1 MGVDIPALVLLT
13 EAKGMPL
20 EQLIQMIEAAILTSY
35 SETPEANRYAR
46 VQLDR
51 ETGDIAIYV
60 PTFNE
65 LGERVSEDV
74 LEVEGFDR
82 MATSTA
88 RQTIKMQ
95 MRATNDAEI
104 VGEFTASVGDVISG
118 IIQQGRD
125 PKMIHV
131 NLGRI
136 EGKIPPQDQVPG
148 EVYTHGERIK
158 CFVVEVKQGLKGPEI
173 MLSRSHPGLV
183 KQLFALEVP
192 EVKDGIVEIMG
203 VSREAGHRTKIA
215 VKSHRAGVSPKGSL
229 IGPLGARSRAVMDE
243 LNGEKIDI
251 VDYDEDPAQTLN
263 RIRSLSQQEIVAV
276 LLGLDLIGKDLP
288 EDREDLKGDIEDLRT
303 KLGSEIARIVDASP
317 AQDSQIN
324 SLISQAF
331 ARKRRLAITYYSP
344 TDDQVSIREIT
355 PLQLTTSENRDFLI
369 AFCESAGGQ
378 RTFRVDRIQSATLL
392 ESPASEIPTSSAND
406 IRTVATVKISENI
419 RRCRESLG
427 AFVSGDGPTVQ
438 VSTYSYGWLSRTV
451 MSAAGAMEVTSSAK
465 IREGI
470 AILAGKAL
478 DLYR

>member
-1 MGVDIPALVLLT
+1 MGVDISSLVQLT

-20 EQLIQMIEAAILTSY
+20 EQLIQMIEAAVLTAY
-35 SETPEANRYAR
+35 TETPEPNRYAR

-51 ETGDIAIYV
+51 ETGDIQIFV

-88 RQTIKMQ
+88 RQTIKQQ

-104 VGEFTASVGDVISG
+104 VGEFTTSVGDVISG

-136 EGKIPPQDQVPG
+136 EGKIPPQEQVPG

-192 EVKDGIVEIMG
+192 EIKDGIVEIMG

-215 VKSHRAGVSPKGSL
+215 VRSLRAGVSPKGSL

-251 VDYDEDPAQTLN
+251 VDYDEDPAKYVAHALAPAKVSSVTVVDELS
-263 RIRSLSQQEIVAV
+263 RSAKVVVPDYQLSLA
-276 LLGLDLIGKDLP
+276 IGKD
-288 EDREDLKGDIEDLRT
+288 GQN
-303 KLGSEIARIVDASP
+303 A
-317 AQDSQIN
+317 
-324 SLISQAF
+324 
-331 ARKRRLAITYYSP
+331 RLAARLTGWRIDIHPDTPAP
-344 TDDQVSIREIT
+344 T
-355 PLQLTTSENRDFLI
+355 
-369 AFCESAGGQ
+369 A
-378 RTFRVDRIQSATLL
+378 
-392 ESPASEIPTSSAND
+392 
-406 IRTVATVKISENI
+406 
-419 RRCRESLG
+419 
-427 AFVSGDGPTVQ
+427 
-438 VSTYSYGWLSRTV
+438 
-451 MSAAGAMEVTSSAK
+451 
-465 IREGI
+465 
-470 AILAGKAL
+470 
-478 DLYR
+478 

>member
-1 MGVDIPALVLLT
+1 MGVDISALVQLT

-20 EQLIQMIEAAILTSY
+20 EQLIQMIEAAVLTAY
-35 SETPEANRYAR
+35 TETPEPNRYAR

-51 ETGDIAIYV
+51 ETGDIQIFV

-65 LGERVSEDV
+65 LGERVSEGV

-88 RQTIKMQ
+88 RQTIKQQ

-104 VGEFTASVGDVISG
+104 VGEFTTSVGDVISG

-136 EGKIPPQDQVPG
+136 EGKIPPQEQVPG

-192 EVKDGIVEIMG
+192 EIKDGIVEIMG

-215 VKSHRAGVSPKGSL
+215 VRSLRAGVSPKGSL

-251 VDYDEDPAQTLN
+251 VDFDEDPAKYVAHALAPAKVTSVTVVDELS
-263 RIRSLSQQEIVAV
+263 RSAKVVVPDYQLSLA
-276 LLGLDLIGKDLP
+276 IGKD
-288 EDREDLKGDIEDLRT
+288 GQN
-303 KLGSEIARIVDASP
+303 A
-317 AQDSQIN
+317 
-324 SLISQAF
+324 
-331 ARKRRLAITYYSP
+331 RLAARLTGWRIDIHPDTPAP
-344 TDDQVSIREIT
+344 T
-355 PLQLTTSENRDFLI
+355 
-369 AFCESAGGQ
+369 A
-378 RTFRVDRIQSATLL
+378 
-392 ESPASEIPTSSAND
+392 
-406 IRTVATVKISENI
+406 
-419 RRCRESLG
+419 
-427 AFVSGDGPTVQ
+427 
-438 VSTYSYGWLSRTV
+438 
-451 MSAAGAMEVTSSAK
+451 
-465 IREGI
+465 
-470 AILAGKAL
+470 
-478 DLYR
+478 

>member
-13 EAKGMPL
+13 DAKGMPL
-20 EQLIQMIEAAILTSY
+20 EQLIQMIEAAILTAY
-35 SETPEANRYAR
+35 AETPEANRYAR

-51 ETGDIAIYV
+51 ETGDIAIHV

-136 EGKIPPQDQVPG
+136 EGKIPPQEQVPG

-251 VDYDEDPAQTLN
+251 VDYDEDPAKYVAHALAPAKVSSVTIVDELS
-263 RIRSLSQQEIVAV
+263 RSAKVIVPDYQLSLA
-276 LLGLDLIGKDLP
+276 IGKD
-288 EDREDLKGDIEDLRT
+288 GQN
-303 KLGSEIARIVDASP
+303 A
-317 AQDSQIN
+317 
-324 SLISQAF
+324 
-331 ARKRRLAITYYSP
+331 RLAARLTGWRIDIHP
-344 TDDQVSIREIT
+344 DT
-355 PLQLTTSENRDFLI
+355 PL
-369 AFCESAGGQ
+369 
-378 RTFRVDRIQSATLL
+378 
-392 ESPASEIPTSSAND
+392 PTA
-406 IRTVATVKISENI
+406 
-419 RRCRESLG
+419 
-427 AFVSGDGPTVQ
+427 
-438 VSTYSYGWLSRTV
+438 
-451 MSAAGAMEVTSSAK
+451 
-465 IREGI
+465 
-470 AILAGKAL
+470 
-478 DLYR
+478 

>member
-1 MGVDIPALVLLT
+1 MGVDIPALVQLT

-20 EQLIQMIEAAILTSY
+20 EQLIQMIEAAVLTAY
-35 SETPEANRYAR
+35 TETPEPNRYAR

-51 ETGDIAIYV
+51 ETGDIQIFV

-65 LGERVSEDV
+65 LGERISEDV

-88 RQTIKMQ
+88 RQTIKQQ

-104 VGEFTASVGDVISG
+104 VGEFTTSVGDVISG

-136 EGKIPPQDQVPG
+136 EGRIPPQEQVPG

-215 VKSHRAGVSPKGSL
+215 VRSHRAGVSPKGSL

-251 VDYDEDPAQTLN
+251 VDYDEDPAKFVAHALAPAKVSSVTIVDELSRAAKVVVPDYQL
-263 RIRSLSQQEIVAV
+263 SLA
-276 LLGLDLIGKDLP
+276 IGKD
-288 EDREDLKGDIEDLRT
+288 GQN
-303 KLGSEIARIVDASP
+303 A
-317 AQDSQIN
+317 
-324 SLISQAF
+324 
-331 ARKRRLAITYYSP
+331 RLAA
-344 TDDQVSIREIT
+344 R
-355 PLQLTTSENRDFLI
+355 LT
-369 AFCESAGGQ
+369 GW
-378 RTFRVDRIQSATLL
+378 RIDIHPDT
-392 ESPASEIPTSSAND
+392 PASTA
-406 IRTVATVKISENI
+406 
-419 RRCRESLG
+419 
-427 AFVSGDGPTVQ
+427 
-438 VSTYSYGWLSRTV
+438 
-451 MSAAGAMEVTSSAK
+451 
-465 IREGI
+465 
-470 AILAGKAL
+470 
-478 DLYR
+478 

>member
-1 MGVDIPALVLLT
+1 MGVDIPALVQLT

-20 EQLIQMIEAAILTSY
+20 EQLIQMIEAAVLTAY
-35 SETPEANRYAR
+35 TETPEPNRYAR

-51 ETGDIAIYV
+51 ETGDIQIFV

-65 LGERVSEDV
+65 LGERISEDV

-88 RQTIKMQ
+88 RQTIKQQ
-95 MRATNDAEI
+95 MRAPNDAEI
-104 VGEFTASVGDVISG
+104 VGEFTTSVGDVISG

-136 EGKIPPQDQVPG
+136 EGRIPPQEQVPG

-215 VKSHRAGVSPKGSL
+215 VRSHRAGVSPKGSL

-251 VDYDEDPAQTLN
+251 VDYDEDPAKFVAHALAPAKVSSVTIVDELS
-263 RIRSLSQQEIVAV
+263 RSAKVVVPDYQLSLA
-276 LLGLDLIGKDLP
+276 IGKD
-288 EDREDLKGDIEDLRT
+288 GQN
-303 KLGSEIARIVDASP
+303 A
-317 AQDSQIN
+317 
-324 SLISQAF
+324 
-331 ARKRRLAITYYSP
+331 RLAA
-344 TDDQVSIREIT
+344 R
-355 PLQLTTSENRDFLI
+355 LT
-369 AFCESAGGQ
+369 GW
-378 RTFRVDRIQSATLL
+378 RIDIHPDT
-392 ESPASEIPTSSAND
+392 PASTA
-406 IRTVATVKISENI
+406 
-419 RRCRESLG
+419 
-427 AFVSGDGPTVQ
+427 
-438 VSTYSYGWLSRTV
+438 
-451 MSAAGAMEVTSSAK
+451 
-465 IREGI
+465 
-470 AILAGKAL
+470 
-478 DLYR
+478 

>member
-13 EAKGMPL
+13 DAKGMPL
-20 EQLIQMIEAAILTSY
+20 EQLIQMIEAEILTAY
-35 SETPEANRYAR
+35 TETPEPNRYAR

-51 ETGDIAIYV
+51 QTGDIAIYV
-60 PTFNE
+60 PAFNE

-82 MATSTA
+82 IATSTA
-88 RQTIKMQ
+88 RKTIKMQ

-136 EGKIPPQDQVPG
+136 EGKIPPQEQVPG

-215 VKSHRAGVSPKGSL
+215 VRSHRAGVSPKGSL
-229 IGPLGARSRAVMDE
+229 IGPLGARSRAVTDE
-243 LNGEKIDI
+243 LKGEKIDI
-251 VDYDEDPAQTLN
+251 VDYDEDPVKYVAHALAPAKVSSVTIVDELS
-263 RIRSLSQQEIVAV
+263 RSAKVIVPDYQLSLA
-276 LLGLDLIGKDLP
+276 IGKD
-288 EDREDLKGDIEDLRT
+288 GQN
-303 KLGSEIARIVDASP
+303 A
-317 AQDSQIN
+317 
-324 SLISQAF
+324 
-331 ARKRRLAITYYSP
+331 RLAARLTGWRIDIHPDTPAP
-344 TDDQVSIREIT
+344 T
-355 PLQLTTSENRDFLI
+355 
-369 AFCESAGGQ
+369 A
-378 RTFRVDRIQSATLL
+378 
-392 ESPASEIPTSSAND
+392 
-406 IRTVATVKISENI
+406 
-419 RRCRESLG
+419 
-427 AFVSGDGPTVQ
+427 
-438 VSTYSYGWLSRTV
+438 
-451 MSAAGAMEVTSSAK
+451 
-465 IREGI
+465 
-470 AILAGKAL
+470 
-478 DLYR
+478 

>member
-1 MGVDIPALVLLT
+1 MGVDISALVQLT

-20 EQLIQMIEAAILTSY
+20 EQLIQMIEAAVLAAYT
-35 SETPEANRYAR
+35 ETPEPNRYAR

-51 ETGDIAIYV
+51 ETGDIQIFV

-82 MATSTA
+82 IATSTA
-88 RQTIKMQ
+88 RQTIKQQ

-104 VGEFTASVGDVISG
+104 VGEFTTSVGDVISG

-136 EGKIPPQDQVPG
+136 EGKIPPQEQVPG

-192 EVKDGIVEIMG
+192 EIKDGIVEIMG

-215 VKSHRAGVSPKGSL
+215 VRSLRAGVSPKGSL

-251 VDYDEDPAQTLN
+251 VDFDEDPAKYVAHALAPAKVTSVTVVDELS
-263 RIRSLSQQEIVAV
+263 RSAKVVVPDYQLSLA
-276 LLGLDLIGKDLP
+276 IGKD
-288 EDREDLKGDIEDLRT
+288 GQN
-303 KLGSEIARIVDASP
+303 A
-317 AQDSQIN
+317 
-324 SLISQAF
+324 
-331 ARKRRLAITYYSP
+331 RLAARLTGWRIDIHPDTPAP
-344 TDDQVSIREIT
+344 T
-355 PLQLTTSENRDFLI
+355 
-369 AFCESAGGQ
+369 A
-378 RTFRVDRIQSATLL
+378 
-392 ESPASEIPTSSAND
+392 
-406 IRTVATVKISENI
+406 
-419 RRCRESLG
+419 
-427 AFVSGDGPTVQ
+427 
-438 VSTYSYGWLSRTV
+438 
-451 MSAAGAMEVTSSAK
+451 
-465 IREGI
+465 
-470 AILAGKAL
+470 
-478 DLYR
+478 

>member
-1 MGVDIPALVLLT
+1 
-13 EAKGMPL
+13 MPL
-20 EQLIQMIEAAILTSY
+20 EQLIQMIEAAVLTAY
-35 SETPEANRYAR
+35 TETPEPNRYAR

-51 ETGDIAIYV
+51 ETGDIQIFV

-88 RQTIKMQ
+88 RQTIKQQ

-104 VGEFTASVGDVISG
+104 VGEFTTSVGDVISG

-136 EGKIPPQDQVPG
+136 EGKIPPQEQVPG

-215 VKSHRAGVSPKGSL
+215 VRSHRAGVSPKGSL

-251 VDYDEDPAQTLN
+251 VDFDEDPAKYVAHALAPAKVSSVTIVDELS
-263 RIRSLSQQEIVAV
+263 RSAKVVVPDYQLSLA
-276 LLGLDLIGKDLP
+276 IGKD
-288 EDREDLKGDIEDLRT
+288 GQN
-303 KLGSEIARIVDASP
+303 A
-317 AQDSQIN
+317 
-324 SLISQAF
+324 
-331 ARKRRLAITYYSP
+331 RLAARLTGWRIDIHPDTPAP
-344 TDDQVSIREIT
+344 T
-355 PLQLTTSENRDFLI
+355 
-369 AFCESAGGQ
+369 A
-378 RTFRVDRIQSATLL
+378 
-392 ESPASEIPTSSAND
+392 
-406 IRTVATVKISENI
+406 
-419 RRCRESLG
+419 
-427 AFVSGDGPTVQ
+427 
-438 VSTYSYGWLSRTV
+438 
-451 MSAAGAMEVTSSAK
+451 
-465 IREGI
+465 
-470 AILAGKAL
+470 
-478 DLYR
+478 

>member
-13 EAKGMPL
+13 DAKGMPL

-35 SETPEANRYAR
+35 AETPEANRYAR

-136 EGKIPPQDQVPG
+136 EGKIPPQEQVPG

-251 VDYDEDPAQTLN
+251 VDYDEDPAKYVAHALAPAKVSSVTIVDELS
-263 RIRSLSQQEIVAV
+263 RSAKVIVPDYQLSLA
-276 LLGLDLIGKDLP
+276 IGKD
-288 EDREDLKGDIEDLRT
+288 GQN
-303 KLGSEIARIVDASP
+303 A
-317 AQDSQIN
+317 
-324 SLISQAF
+324 
-331 ARKRRLAITYYSP
+331 RLAARLTGWRIDIHPDIPLP
-344 TDDQVSIREIT
+344 T
-355 PLQLTTSENRDFLI
+355 
-369 AFCESAGGQ
+369 A
-378 RTFRVDRIQSATLL
+378 
-392 ESPASEIPTSSAND
+392 
-406 IRTVATVKISENI
+406 
-419 RRCRESLG
+419 
-427 AFVSGDGPTVQ
+427 
-438 VSTYSYGWLSRTV
+438 
-451 MSAAGAMEVTSSAK
+451 
-465 IREGI
+465 
-470 AILAGKAL
+470 
-478 DLYR
+478 

>member
-13 EAKGMPL
+13 DAKGMPL
-20 EQLIQMIEAAILTSY
+20 EQLIQMIEAEILTAY
-35 SETPEANRYAR
+35 TETPEPNRYAR

-60 PTFNE
+60 PAFNE

-82 MATSTA
+82 IATSTA
-88 RQTIKMQ
+88 RKTIKMQ

-136 EGKIPPQDQVPG
+136 EGKIPPQEQVPG

-158 CFVVEVKQGLKGPEI
+158 CFVVVVKQGLKGPEI

-215 VKSHRAGVSPKGSL
+215 VRSHRAGVSPKGSL

-243 LNGEKIDI
+243 LKGEKIDI
-251 VDYDEDPAQTLN
+251 VDYDEDPVKYVAHALAPAKVSSVTIVDELS
-263 RIRSLSQQEIVAV
+263 RSAKVVVPDYQLSLA
-276 LLGLDLIGKDLP
+276 IGKD
-288 EDREDLKGDIEDLRT
+288 GQN
-303 KLGSEIARIVDASP
+303 A
-317 AQDSQIN
+317 
-324 SLISQAF
+324 
-331 ARKRRLAITYYSP
+331 RLAARLTGWRIDIHPDTPAP
-344 TDDQVSIREIT
+344 T
-355 PLQLTTSENRDFLI
+355 
-369 AFCESAGGQ
+369 A
-378 RTFRVDRIQSATLL
+378 
-392 ESPASEIPTSSAND
+392 
-406 IRTVATVKISENI
+406 
-419 RRCRESLG
+419 
-427 AFVSGDGPTVQ
+427 
-438 VSTYSYGWLSRTV
+438 
-451 MSAAGAMEVTSSAK
+451 
-465 IREGI
+465 
-470 AILAGKAL
+470 
-478 DLYR
+478 

>member
-1 MGVDIPALVLLT
+1 MGVDIPALVQLT

-20 EQLIQMIEAAILTSY
+20 EQLIQMIEAAVLTAY
-35 SETPEANRYAR
+35 TETPEPNRYAR

-51 ETGDIAIYV
+51 ETGDIQIFV

-65 LGERVSEDV
+65 LGERISEDV

-88 RQTIKMQ
+88 RQTIKQQ

-136 EGKIPPQDQVPG
+136 EGKIPPQEQVPG

-215 VKSHRAGVSPKGSL
+215 VRSHRAGVSPKGSL

-251 VDYDEDPAQTLN
+251 VDYDEDPAKFVAHAFAPAKVSSVTIVDELS
-263 RIRSLSQQEIVAV
+263 RSAKVVVPDYQLSLA
-276 LLGLDLIGKDLP
+276 IGKD
-288 EDREDLKGDIEDLRT
+288 GQN
-303 KLGSEIARIVDASP
+303 A
-317 AQDSQIN
+317 
-324 SLISQAF
+324 
-331 ARKRRLAITYYSP
+331 RLAARLTGWRIDIHPDTPAP
-344 TDDQVSIREIT
+344 T
-355 PLQLTTSENRDFLI
+355 
-369 AFCESAGGQ
+369 A
-378 RTFRVDRIQSATLL
+378 
-392 ESPASEIPTSSAND
+392 
-406 IRTVATVKISENI
+406 
-419 RRCRESLG
+419 
-427 AFVSGDGPTVQ
+427 
-438 VSTYSYGWLSRTV
+438 
-451 MSAAGAMEVTSSAK
+451 
-465 IREGI
+465 
-470 AILAGKAL
+470 
-478 DLYR
+478 

>member
-1 MGVDIPALVLLT
+1 MIVDIPSLVQLT
-13 EAKGMPL
+13 DAKGMPL
-20 EQLIQMIEAAILTSY
+20 EQLIQAIEAGVLTAY
-35 SETPEANRYAR
+35 NELPEPHRYAR

-60 PTFNE
+60 PAFNE

-82 MATSTA
+82 IATSTA
-88 RQTIKMQ
+88 RKTIKMQ

-136 EGKIPPQDQVPG
+136 EGKIPPQEQVPG
-148 EVYTHGERIK
+148 EVYTHGERIT

-215 VKSHRAGVSPKGSL
+215 VRSHRAGVSPKGSL

-243 LNGEKIDI
+243 LKGEKIDI
-251 VDYDEDPAQTLN
+251 VDYDEDPVKYVAHALAPAKVSSVTIVDELS
-263 RIRSLSQQEIVAV
+263 RSAKVIVPDYQLSLA
-276 LLGLDLIGKDLP
+276 IGKD
-288 EDREDLKGDIEDLRT
+288 GQN
-303 KLGSEIARIVDASP
+303 A
-317 AQDSQIN
+317 
-324 SLISQAF
+324 
-331 ARKRRLAITYYSP
+331 RLAARLTGWRIDIHPDTPAP
-344 TDDQVSIREIT
+344 T
-355 PLQLTTSENRDFLI
+355 
-369 AFCESAGGQ
+369 A
-378 RTFRVDRIQSATLL
+378 
-392 ESPASEIPTSSAND
+392 
-406 IRTVATVKISENI
+406 
-419 RRCRESLG
+419 
-427 AFVSGDGPTVQ
+427 
-438 VSTYSYGWLSRTV
+438 
-451 MSAAGAMEVTSSAK
+451 
-465 IREGI
+465 
-470 AILAGKAL
+470 
-478 DLYR
+478 

>member
-13 EAKGMPL
+13 DAKGMPL

-35 SETPEANRYAR
+35 AETPEANRYAR

-136 EGKIPPQDQVPG
+136 EGKIPPQEQVPG

-251 VDYDEDPAQTLN
+251 VDYDEDPAKYVAHALAPAKVSSVTIVDELS
-263 RIRSLSQQEIVAV
+263 RSAKVIVPDYQLSLA
-276 LLGLDLIGKDLP
+276 IGKD
-288 EDREDLKGDIEDLRT
+288 GQN
-303 KLGSEIARIVDASP
+303 A
-317 AQDSQIN
+317 
-324 SLISQAF
+324 
-331 ARKRRLAITYYSP
+331 RLAARLTGWRIDIHPDTPVP
-344 TDDQVSIREIT
+344 T
-355 PLQLTTSENRDFLI
+355 
-369 AFCESAGGQ
+369 A
-378 RTFRVDRIQSATLL
+378 
-392 ESPASEIPTSSAND
+392 
-406 IRTVATVKISENI
+406 
-419 RRCRESLG
+419 
-427 AFVSGDGPTVQ
+427 
-438 VSTYSYGWLSRTV
+438 
-451 MSAAGAMEVTSSAK
+451 
-465 IREGI
+465 
-470 AILAGKAL
+470 
-478 DLYR
+478 

>member
-13 EAKGMPL
+13 DAKGIPL
-20 EQLIQMIEAAILTSY
+20 EQLIQMIEAAILTAY
-35 SETPEANRYAR
+35 AETPEANRYAR

-136 EGKIPPQDQVPG
+136 EGKIPPQEQVPG
-148 EVYTHGERIK
+148 EVYTHGARIK

-251 VDYDEDPAQTLN
+251 VDYDEDPAKYVAHALAPAKVSSVTIVDELS
-263 RIRSLSQQEIVAV
+263 RSAKVIVPDYQLSLA
-276 LLGLDLIGKDLP
+276 IGKD
-288 EDREDLKGDIEDLRT
+288 GQN
-303 KLGSEIARIVDASP
+303 A
-317 AQDSQIN
+317 
-324 SLISQAF
+324 
-331 ARKRRLAITYYSP
+331 RLAARLTGWRIDIHP
-344 TDDQVSIREIT
+344 DT
-355 PLQLTTSENRDFLI
+355 PL
-369 AFCESAGGQ
+369 
-378 RTFRVDRIQSATLL
+378 
-392 ESPASEIPTSSAND
+392 PTA
-406 IRTVATVKISENI
+406 
-419 RRCRESLG
+419 
-427 AFVSGDGPTVQ
+427 
-438 VSTYSYGWLSRTV
+438 
-451 MSAAGAMEVTSSAK
+451 
-465 IREGI
+465 
-470 AILAGKAL
+470 
-478 DLYR
+478 

>member
-1 MGVDIPALVLLT
+1 MGVDISALVQLT

-20 EQLIQMIEAAILTSY
+20 EQLIQMIEAAVLTAY
-35 SETPEANRYAR
+35 AETPEPNRYAR

-51 ETGDIAIYV
+51 ETGDIQIFV

-88 RQTIKMQ
+88 RQTIKQQ

-104 VGEFTASVGDVISG
+104 VGEFTTSVGDVISG

-136 EGKIPPQDQVPG
+136 EGKIPPQEQVPG

-192 EVKDGIVEIMG
+192 EIKDGIVEIMG

-215 VKSHRAGVSPKGSL
+215 VRSLRAGVSPKGSL

-251 VDYDEDPAQTLN
+251 VDFDEDPAKYVAHALAPAKVTSVTVVDELS
-263 RIRSLSQQEIVAV
+263 RSAKVVVPDYQLSLA
-276 LLGLDLIGKDLP
+276 IGKD
-288 EDREDLKGDIEDLRT
+288 GQN
-303 KLGSEIARIVDASP
+303 A
-317 AQDSQIN
+317 
-324 SLISQAF
+324 
-331 ARKRRLAITYYSP
+331 RLAARLTGWRIDIHPDTPAP
-344 TDDQVSIREIT
+344 T
-355 PLQLTTSENRDFLI
+355 
-369 AFCESAGGQ
+369 A
-378 RTFRVDRIQSATLL
+378 
-392 ESPASEIPTSSAND
+392 
-406 IRTVATVKISENI
+406 
-419 RRCRESLG
+419 
-427 AFVSGDGPTVQ
+427 
-438 VSTYSYGWLSRTV
+438 
-451 MSAAGAMEVTSSAK
+451 
-465 IREGI
+465 
-470 AILAGKAL
+470 
-478 DLYR
+478 

>member
-1 MGVDIPALVLLT
+1 MGVDISALVQLT

-20 EQLIQMIEAAILTSY
+20 EQLIQMIEAAVLTAY
-35 SETPEANRYAR
+35 IETPEPNRYAR

-51 ETGDIAIYV
+51 ETGDMQIFV

-88 RQTIKMQ
+88 RQTIKQQ

-104 VGEFTASVGDVISG
+104 VGEFTTSVGDVISG

-136 EGKIPPQDQVPG
+136 EGKIPPQEQVPG
-148 EVYTHGERIK
+148 EVYTHGEHIK

-192 EVKDGIVEIMG
+192 EIKDGIVEIMG

-215 VKSHRAGVSPKGSL
+215 VRSLRAGVSPKGSL

-251 VDYDEDPAQTLN
+251 VDFDEDPAKYVAHALAPAKVSSVTIVDELS
-263 RIRSLSQQEIVAV
+263 RSAKVVVPDYQLSLA
-276 LLGLDLIGKDLP
+276 IGKD
-288 EDREDLKGDIEDLRT
+288 GQN
-303 KLGSEIARIVDASP
+303 A
-317 AQDSQIN
+317 
-324 SLISQAF
+324 
-331 ARKRRLAITYYSP
+331 RLAARLTGWGIDIHPDTPAP
-344 TDDQVSIREIT
+344 T
-355 PLQLTTSENRDFLI
+355 
-369 AFCESAGGQ
+369 A
-378 RTFRVDRIQSATLL
+378 
-392 ESPASEIPTSSAND
+392 
-406 IRTVATVKISENI
+406 
-419 RRCRESLG
+419 
-427 AFVSGDGPTVQ
+427 
-438 VSTYSYGWLSRTV
+438 
-451 MSAAGAMEVTSSAK
+451 
-465 IREGI
+465 
-470 AILAGKAL
+470 
-478 DLYR
+478 

>member
-1 MGVDIPALVLLT
+1 
-13 EAKGMPL
+13 
-20 EQLIQMIEAAILTSY
+20 MIEAAILTAY
-35 SETPEANRYAR
+35 AETPEANRYAR

-136 EGKIPPQDQVPG
+136 EGKIPPQEQVPG

-251 VDYDEDPAQTLN
+251 VDYDEDPAKYVAHALAPAKVSSVTIVDELS
-263 RIRSLSQQEIVAV
+263 RSAKVIVPDYQLSLA
-276 LLGLDLIGKDLP
+276 IGKD
-288 EDREDLKGDIEDLRT
+288 GQN
-303 KLGSEIARIVDASP
+303 A
-317 AQDSQIN
+317 
-324 SLISQAF
+324 
-331 ARKRRLAITYYSP
+331 RLAARLTGWRIDIHP
-344 TDDQVSIREIT
+344 DT
-355 PLQLTTSENRDFLI
+355 PL
-369 AFCESAGGQ
+369 
-378 RTFRVDRIQSATLL
+378 
-392 ESPASEIPTSSAND
+392 PTA
-406 IRTVATVKISENI
+406 
-419 RRCRESLG
+419 
-427 AFVSGDGPTVQ
+427 
-438 VSTYSYGWLSRTV
+438 
-451 MSAAGAMEVTSSAK
+451 
-465 IREGI
+465 
-470 AILAGKAL
+470 
-478 DLYR
+478 